1 MALFGIRNKLK
12 SIVKQ
17 TLQLEPE
24 KSMVSNIV
32 PEPSV
37 QNPVTPS
44 YDEVQEPPQQEA
56 APIENATPAVSEE
69 PNEEAPEPIAEEISA
84 AVSTEEGRPLTHE
97 EVQEVL
103 DEDVRPALQMDGGDI
118 QLVKIED
125 NNIYVRLVGA
135 CSTCPS
141 SVMTMR
147 MGVENLLR
155 EEFPALNELIEVQ
168 DEMAS

>member
-24 KSMVSNIV
+24 KSMVSNVV

-37 QNPVTPS
+37 QAPVSPS
-44 YDEVQEPPQQEA
+44 YEEENAAPSQEP
-56 APIENATPAVSEE
+56 APTEE
-69 PNEEAPEPIAEEISA
+69 PAPVAQEDAQEPSTAEATEAPA
-84 AVSTEEGRPLTHE
+84 AVQTEEGRPLTPE

-155 EEFPALNELIEVQ
+155 EEFHLYSV
-168 DEMAS
+168 